1 MVGTSNLGSWN
12 GHWSSFRGVDQE
24 SIIKV
29 LKGPV
34 LRALSTGCLLL
45 GGCNQQKTKWSCLKT
60 QSAGKA
66 PTIWMSCKNGRS
78 MRIKQWLLVEE
89 PWLFELSGLLLAKPY
104 PVWSLN
110 YCTCPKTSVGF
121 PCFPIIFACTLL
133 SVPFYFPCCYVKI
146 VLVICR
152 FRIFPNRLSKSPS
165 KSWFQKKHHKQSKS
179 IKDHQKPSR
188 LMWMWVKTLY
198 PWWTSK

>member
-12 GHWSSFRGVDQE
+12 GHWSNFRGVDQD
-24 SIIKV
+24 SII
-29 LKGPV
+29 KGPV

-104 PVWSLN
+104 PVIGHSTTAHAQNVGWVSLVS
-110 YCTCPKTSVGF
+110 PSF
-121 PCFPIIFACTLL
+121 LHA
-133 SVPFYFPCCYVKI
+133 PCCLSPSISLAMLKLCWWYV
-146 VLVICR
+146 VSESFL
-152 FRIFPNRLSKSPS
+152 RLSKSPS
-165 KSWFQKKHHKQSKS
+165 KSWFQKNTINNQRPSKT

-188 LMWMWVKTLY
+188 LMWVWINTY
-198 PWWTSK
+198 